1 MTDWTKVF
9 EVFVS
14 GIFGV
19 YLVMFLLMVL
29 TQLCTRIID
38 RFELMIKETETENKP
53 QV

>member
-1 MTDWTKVF
+1 MTDWSKVF

-29 TQLCTRIID
+29 TQLCTKVID
-38 RFELMIKETETENKP
+38 RFELMIKEPESEQKP

>member
-1 MTDWTKVF
+1 MTDWSKVF

-29 TQLCTRIID
+29 TMLCTKVID
-38 RFELMIKETETENKP
+38 RFELMTNRSDAEQKP
-53 QV
+53 QD